1 MKRKEII
8 KEIGSDSISP
18 YVSQKKNLTFY
29 YEEIFKSLNKFL
41 MDLVTSEVI
50 FFLDFFDMN
59 PSSSSVYLNGIF
71 KSTINTMYENV
82 KNYLIKKCT
91 DFFALSLMIIINI
104 EQTKLMGDS
113 RKLSV
118 LDYYFDQ

>member
-1 MKRKEII
+1 
-8 KEIGSDSISP
+8 
-18 YVSQKKNLTFY
+18 
-29 YEEIFKSLNKFL
+29 

-59 PSSSSVYLNGIF
+59 PSSSSVHLNGIF
-71 KSTINTMYENV
+71 KGTINDMYENV
-82 KNYLIKKCT
+82 KIYLVKKCT